1 MHVRISTINGATDL
15 DAGIRFLGE
24 KVVPELQQQRGF
36 RGITASADRAAGL
49 VAVLSLWETEQ
60 DMTASESVAS
70 KVRQEALGVMGGDVT
85 VETFEQVVAD
95 IGDPPPAVGCTLRVV
110 RVKVDP
116 ARVDENIE
124 FFRSEI
130 VPRMK
135 ATPGFRGVRNMI
147 DRASGSGAVGT
158 LWDDEAS
165 MNAAEAAAEQR
176 RHEASSRGVEFG
188 ERSPR
193 VLLFSHLT

>member
-15 DAGIRFLGE
+15 TQEFAFWGRRWCLNFSSSEVSEVSLQ
-24 KVVPELQQQRGF
+24 VPIGPPGSSLSQPVG
-36 RGITASADRAAGL
+36 DRAGHDGERD
-49 VAVLSLWETEQ
+49 VAE
-60 DMTASESVAS
+60 

-116 ARVDENIE
+116 ARVNENID

-188 ERSPR
+188 GDEP
-193 VLLFSHLT
+193 